1 MPSRRSQFLVKFFEK
16 GKRVSKED
24 LIEKGIYRPEAV
36 FGNFLVNLCHTT
48 SGIPDFLARCVAR
61 IETMLDTVG
70 IYRVNGDAALVQK
83 LRFDLVIF
91 VSSCLA
97 FRHILPFKMKML
109 G

>member
-61 IETMLDTVG
+61 IDDDGLTV
-70 IYRVNGDAALVQK
+70 IVQHPDVVV
-83 LRFDLVIF
+83 RAGGQG
-91 VSSCLA
+91 C
-97 FRHILPFKMKML
+97 
-109 G
+109 